1 MTFKDSESGMSGK
14 RILVVED
21 DFLIRM
27 TLTESLE
34 SEGFVVIEAD
44 SGEAALV
51 QLRTDPTISLLLTD
65 MQLSG
70 SLSGRALADAVRAE
84 NAILPIIF
92 MTGRPD
98 RIGAVDPD
106 REMIIGKPYLPSEVC
121 LAARAMLARG

>member
-1 MTFKDSESGMSGK
+1 MSGR

-34 SEGFVVIEAD
+34 GDGFVVIEAD

-51 QLRTDPTISLLLTD
+51 QLRSDPTICLLLTD

-70 SLSGRALADAVRAE
+70 NLDGRALAEAVRAE
-84 NAILPIIF
+84 NLILPIIF

-98 RIGAVDPD
+98 RVGAVDPA
-106 REMIIGKPYLPSEVC
+106 REMVISKPYLPSQIC
-121 LAARAMLARG
+121 AAARAMLARG

>member
-1 MTFKDSESGMSGK
+1 MSGQ

-51 QLRTDPTISLLLTD
+51 QLRSDPTISLLLTD

-70 SLSGRALADAVRAE
+70 SLDGRALAEAVRAE
-84 NAILPIIF
+84 NLILPIIY

-98 RIGAVDPD
+98 RVGAVDPL
-106 REMIIGKPYLPSEVC
+106 RELVIGKPYLPSEIC
-121 LAARAMLARG
+121 AAARAMLVRS

>member
-1 MTFKDSESGMSGK
+1 MDAK

-27 TLTESLE
+27 TLTEALE
-34 SEGFVVIEAD
+34 SEGFLVIEAD

-51 QLRTDPTISLLLTD
+51 QLRSDPSISLLMTD

-70 SLSGRALADAVRAE
+70 GLDGQALAKAVRVE

-98 RIGAVDPD
+98 RVEAIDPA
-106 REMIIGKPYLPSEVC
+106 REMVIGKPYLPSEIC
-121 LAARAMLARG
+121 AAVRRMIAREEAPKSIE

>member
-1 MTFKDSESGMSGK
+1 MSGK
-14 RILVVED
+14 RVLVVED

-27 TLTESLE
+27 TLSEALQ

-51 QLRTDPTISLLLTD
+51 QLRSDPTICLLMTD

-70 SLSGRALADAVRAE
+70 SLDGGALAAAVRAE
-84 NAILPIIF
+84 NAVLPIIY

-98 RIGAVDPD
+98 RIGAVDPS
-106 REMIIGKPYLPSEVC
+106 REIIIGKPYLPSQVC
-121 LAARAMLARG
+121 AAARSLVTRD